1 MDAAA
6 AQGWNVFFWA
16 MDSQVPATIRNI
28 LYIAIFVA
36 QFLCGLATV
45 TSVSRMIFAF
55 SRDGGLPASKAL
67 SRVDARHRTPVAA
80 IWTGSI
86 LSVLF
91 VWGTSLISFG
101 ETSAYAIVV
110 SCTVIFLFFSFAIP
124 IIAGLLA
131 YGGAKWP
138 KMGPWNM
145 GRAAFMLAAILSA
158 LAMVLIFVL
167 GVQPPNN
174 SALYITL
181 GFLVV
186 SALVW
191 ILFER
196 RRFAGPPVG
205 EEIARRQA
213 SIRAA
218 ESAVGET
225 D

>member
-1 MDAAA
+1 
-6 AQGWNVFFWA
+6 
-16 MDSQVPATIRNI
+16 
-28 LYIAIFVA
+28 
-36 QFLCGLATV
+36 
-45 TSVSRMIFAF
+45 
-55 SRDGGLPASKAL
+55 
-67 SRVDARHRTPVAA
+67 
-80 IWTGSI
+80 
-86 LSVLF
+86 
-91 VWGTSLISFG
+91 
-101 ETSAYAIVV
+101 
-110 SCTVIFLFFSFAIP
+110 
-124 IIAGLLA
+124 
-131 YGGAKWP
+131 
-138 KMGPWNM
+138 
-145 GRAAFMLAAILSA
+145 MLVAILSA

-205 EEIARRQA
+205 DEIARRQA

-218 ESAVGET
+218 ESAVGEA